1 MPVFF
6 RDLKQEMKRLPKPR
20 NPRNYVRGLKP
31 VKLEVLSSPGLKAV
45 TFRANMEGEEDG
57 PYLTTCKFLNIQNFS
72 DEIEVGYIKTD
83 VSGEEVYAKKPDLSK
98 NPVQIKCS
106 CFVAD
111 TKVRMADG
119 SSKKIKDLVGLSEF
133 EVVSYDKNRP
143 VKAKGVTC
151 EIKEKDA
158 EIYAVV
164 LDNNSTIKCTKD
176 HKFLL
181 KDNTWKRADE
191 LNENDSLQAMYVH
204 QKVKSVKRLDKKE
217 DVYCFTVPEFG
228 NFVVDT
234 SDNVIDSGVV
244 VKNCDDFRFM
254 FEYPLFRKKGLI
266 GTYRRY
272 TRQTPPP
279 PVGYPFKNPDEY
291 LGFCKHIWNLIGS
304 LKKRN
309 LVKD

>member
-106 CFVAD
+106 C
-111 TKVRMADG
+111 
-119 SSKKIKDLVGLSEF
+119 
-133 EVVSYDKNRP
+133 
-143 VKAKGVTC
+143 
-151 EIKEKDA
+151 
-158 EIYAVV
+158 
-164 LDNNSTIKCTKD
+164 
-176 HKFLL
+176 
-181 KDNTWKRADE
+181 
-191 LNENDSLQAMYVH
+191 
-204 QKVKSVKRLDKKE
+204 
-217 DVYCFTVPEFG
+217 
-228 NFVVDT
+228 
-234 SDNVIDSGVV
+234 
-244 VKNCDDFRFM
+244 DDFRFM